1 MANINLLP
9 WREERREELKKEY
22 LTILAAS
29 VLFAGVVIFAW
40 HSYAAAQV
48 ENQRSRNA
56 HLEANIRELSAQV
69 KEISAMK
76 AKREELKE
84 RMRVIQDLQ
93 GNRPEIVHIFDEL
106 VQTLPDGVYFSE
118 LNREAVNLKVMG
130 TAESNNR
137 VSSLMRRL
145 DKSEWF
151 IEPNLVAV
159 KANPGFGEQANDFEL
174 VVKISKPQAD
184 DESVARAK

>member
-22 LTILAAS
+22 LTVLAAS
-29 VLFAGVVIFAW
+29 VLAAGLVIFAW
-40 HSYAAAQV
+40 HSFAVSQV
-48 ENQRSRNA
+48 DDQRSRNA
-56 HLEANIRELSAQV
+56 HLENNIRELSAQV

-76 AKREELKE
+76 AKRAELKD

-106 VQTLPDGVYFSE
+106 VQTLPDGVFFAE
-118 LNREAVNLKVMG
+118 LERTGAGLKISG

-145 DKSEWF
+145 DKSDWF
-151 IEPNLVAV
+151 IEPNLVSV
-159 KANPGFGEQANDFEL
+159 KSNPGFGEQANDFEL
-174 VVKISKPQAD
+174 MVKISKPLAD
-184 DESVARAK
+184 DESANDVK